1 MRPQVLEL
9 SVTIVIA
16 PGMVVLGPV
25 RKNVGQVARTN
36 VFEVVVRV
44 MMDDDDVDDI
54 EFLGLGGRKFCA
66 PSVRWLY

>member
-1 MRPQVLEL
+1 
-9 SVTIVIA
+9 
-16 PGMVVLGPV
+16 MVVLGPV